1 MPYPLLAMSFSLS
14 IVEPKNP
21 PVLSKSFS
29 LTVDHINKI
38 TKFLPCLVIVCSDIL
53 PRHQFLLRC
62 LSSYQLYSATG
73 FPFDHFATHN
83 ATDDGEPSKSEN
95 KILEKYLCCAC

>member
-29 LTVDHINKI
+29 LECDHHLK
-38 TKFLPCLVIVCSDIL
+38 TLEFKFLPCHARVYFGISL
-53 PRHQFLLRC
+53 RHQFLLRC
-62 LSSYQLYSATG
+62 LSSYQLYSAIG
-73 FPFDHFATHN
+73 APFDHFAIHN
-83 ATDDGEPSKSEN
+83 ATDDGEPSEN
-95 KILEKYLCCAC
+95 MDK